1 MFFLSFKPGK
11 ISLALAAALML
22 LLLVFALSCGG
33 QDENQGSSNIDEQ
46 IAMLASGDS
55 SEREAA
61 VEELSQIGEPAIEP
75 LIAVFSGDDQSVDLL
90 NGAKEALVKI
100 GEPAIDPLI
109 ASFDYTGSRSATA
122 LAWKKDTLAE
132 IGQPAVEP
140 LIAALKDESAR
151 VRGGAVEAL
160 GKIGD
165 VAAVEQVSALLSDS
179 DEQVRELAAQALGEI
194 ASTTAIAPLAGALG
208 DDVYQVR
215 KAAENALIHIKEV
228 NGASPEL
235 DAAYNTCVEK
245 TVKPLSDPIG
255 LQINPDGTLVN
266 PESMEGLTD
275 DQKLNILYA
284 LNDCIEINH

>member
-1 MFFLSFKPGK
+1 
-11 ISLALAAALML
+11 ML

-33 QDENQGSSNIDEQ
+33 QDDNQGSSNNIDEQ
-46 IAMLASGDS
+46 IARLASSDS

-75 LIAVFSGDDQSVDLL
+75 LIATFNGDNQSVDFLD
-90 NGAKEALVKI
+90 GAKAALVKI

-109 ASFDYTGSRSATA
+109 ASFDYSGSRSATA
-122 LAWKKDTLAE
+122 LVWKRNSLAE
-132 IGQPAVEP
+132 IGQSAVDP
-140 LIAALKDESAR
+140 LMAALTSESAR
-151 VRGGAVEAL
+151 IKGGAAETL

-165 VAAVEQVSALLSDS
+165 PAAVEPVAALLSDS
-179 DEQVRELAAQALGEI
+179 DEQVREKAAQALGEI
-194 ASTTAIAPLAGALG
+194 ASTAAISPLAEALG

-215 KAAENALIHIKEV
+215 KAAENSLIHIKEV
-228 NGASPEL
+228 NGTSPEL

-255 LQINPDGTLVN
+255 LVINPDGTLAN
-266 PESMEGLTD
+266 PEAMEGLTD
-275 DQKLNILYA
+275 DQKLNILYP